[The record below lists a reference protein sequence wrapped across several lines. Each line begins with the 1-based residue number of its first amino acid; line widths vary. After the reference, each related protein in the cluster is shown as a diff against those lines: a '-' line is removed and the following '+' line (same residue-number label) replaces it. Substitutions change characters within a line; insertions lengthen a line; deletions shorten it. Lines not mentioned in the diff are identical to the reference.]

1 MWYFIAGAVL
11 GVVSLIAKSPVAFFQ
26 SNHPIQGAA
35 FVAVI
40 GAAIYGSIFWI
51 IGNWFF

>member
-11 GVVSLIAKSPVAFFQ
+11 GVVSLYFKNPIAFLQ
-26 SNHPIQGAA
+26 SNHPIQGTV

-40 GAAIYGSIFWI
+40 GAIVYGTIFWTV
-51 IGNWFF
+51 GNLIF

>member
-11 GVVSLIAKSPVAFFQ
+11 GVVSLIARNPIAFLQ

-40 GAAIYGSIFWI
+40 GAAIYGTILWA